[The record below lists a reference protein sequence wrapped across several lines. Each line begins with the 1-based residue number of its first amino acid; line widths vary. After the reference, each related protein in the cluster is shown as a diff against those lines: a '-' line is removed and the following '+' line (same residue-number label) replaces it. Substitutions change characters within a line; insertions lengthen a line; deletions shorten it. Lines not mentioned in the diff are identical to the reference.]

1 MTGILAIL
9 TIKPI
14 EAVRI
19 AKPDSESV
27 HDDDDHVQLS
37 SLVAKMMLLGIRVN
51 IEDMQPFRSWYI
63 KY

>member
-9 TIKPI
+9 TTKPI

-27 HDDDDHVQLS
+27 DDDDDHVQLS
-37 SLVAKMMLLGIRVN
+37 SLVVKMMLFGIGVN
-51 IEDMQPFRSWYI
+51 IEDMQSFRSWYI